1 MSASEMTPD
10 ERDALADVGRSWWLL
25 LAVGVL
31 TLLLGFA
38 CLIWTTKTITVLAV
52 LFGIYLLISG
62 IFQLAQSFSHTAHRA
77 LLAISGIL
85 SIILAVYMFK
95 AISHDKEAELLAL
108 FIGLAWLFRGIAEL
122 VVGLQSKGVDGRGWL
137 ITGGLLMIL
146 GAIVI
151 FVWPSLAIGTIIV
164 ITGIMLIVLGFT
176 EIVGA
181 FQVKKLMAAAS

>member
-1 MSASEMTPD
+1 MSATQESID
-10 ERDALADVGRSWWLL
+10 ERNAIAAIGRNWAVL

-31 TLLLGFA
+31 TTLLGIA
-38 CLIWTTKTITVLAV
+38 CLVWTDKTVTLLAV

-62 IFQLAQSFSHTAHRA
+62 VFQLAQSFSHTMNRG

-95 AISHDKEAELLAL
+95 AIRNDNQAELLAL
-108 FIGLAWLFRGIAEL
+108 FIGIAWLFRGITEF

-137 ITGGLLMIL
+137 ITGGLLLIV
-146 GAIVI
+146 GAIVV
-151 FVWPSLAIGTIIV
+151 FVYPSLALATLVTIS
-164 ITGIMLIVLGFT
+164 GIMLIVVGIS

-181 FQVKKLMAAAS
+181 FQVKKLAGV